1 MTNAIKLAVGI
12 GSAVLTLGGT
22 ATAVIL
28 NKKKKSEEL
37 EETNKRSMNERKVKI
52 SKSRAD
58 NTKTKK
64 MKEFVH
70 IEY

>member
-28 NKKKKSEEL
+28 NKKKKSEKP
-37 EETNKRSMNERKVKI
+37 EETNKEV
-52 SKSRAD
+52 
-58 NTKTKK
+58 
-64 MKEFVH
+64 
-70 IEY
+70 

>member
-1 MTNAIKLAVGI
+1 MTNAIKLAAGI

-22 ATAVIL
+22 ATVVIL
-28 NKKKKSEEL
+28 NKKKKSEKP
-37 EETNKRSMNERKVKI
+37 EETNKRSMNERKAKI

>member
-28 NKKKKSEEL
+28 NKKKKS

>member
-1 MTNAIKLAVGI
+1 MTNVIKIAVGI

-22 ATAVIL
+22 TTAVIL
-28 NKKKKSEEL
+28 NKKKKSEKP

>member
-1 MTNAIKLAVGI
+1 MTNVIKIAVGI

-28 NKKKKSEEL
+28 NKKKKS

>member
-22 ATAVIL
+22 ATTVIL
-28 NKKKKSEEL
+28 NKKKKSEKP

>member
-22 ATAVIL
+22 ATVVIL
-28 NKKKKSEEL
+28 NKKKKSEEP
-37 EETNKRSMNERKVKI
+37 EETNKRSMNERKIKI